1 MTPSSETI
9 TPSHHRGSG
18 RLSSALRQ
26 LDRRQRC
33 GLAGILVGKVMLGVM
48 DLFMAILLYRFFLLL
63 QGNGNAIRMPLSHI
77 SLNLSWLA
85 WIVLVGFVVRMIGE
99 VGVIR
104 WTNGYRQRLY
114 ASFLMNLTRSYL
126 QMNWTDYVKR
136 SRSDLIKCCLT
147 TAQDGAYAYQ
157 LITEQMAA
165 AAVVGILTA
174 GCFVMSIVPSL
185 AIMLFLCGLLLIRR
199 TWLRERL
206 RTITSEREVILR
218 KLYLGVSEM
227 FSSAQEIRVYKNAGF
242 FEARLVEDNH
252 RFCDSNE
259 KLSSFPQISRS
270 FIEQGAMIA
279 FTLTTI
285 VVYRQHINT
294 QYLISMLVF
303 YFVLVRRMLPA
314 VSQLF
319 MALGQLDGA
328 FHNIDVVRIELSNA
342 REQRQ
347 QTLDELMPA
356 ASNILE
362 LDNVSFGYQADAPI
376 VRDISFTLGPGEILV
391 CRGVSGGGKTTL
403 LNLVAGLLYADEGT
417 ICVDRSSIAYVPQE
431 IVLLDGDFRANVVFG
446 RRGITDDE
454 VNAALEISCLHDAIA
469 RLPQGLDTPIGDN
482 GNLFSG
488 GQRQRLGIAR
498 AIVGHPKLLLL
509 DEATSALDVE
519 NEAQV
524 LGNLRAAMSDGA
536 ILFVTHRKHA
546 VLHAD
551 RAFRLEHG
559 RFLSEVDA
567 FMSGNA
573 VHDRKV
579 TCIADLKV
587 ASLTR

>member
-1 MTPSSETI
+1 
-9 TPSHHRGSG
+9 
-18 RLSSALRQ
+18 
-26 LDRRQRC
+26 
-33 GLAGILVGKVMLGVM
+33 MLGVM

-63 QGNGNAIRMPLSHI
+63 QGNGNAMRMPLTHT
-77 SLNLSWLA
+77 SLSLSWLA
-85 WIVLVGFVVRMIGE
+85 LIVLIAFLVRMVGE
-99 VGVIR
+99 AGIIR
-104 WTNGYRQRLY
+104 WTNSYRQHLY
-114 ASFLMNLTRSYL
+114 ASFQMNLTRSYL
-126 QMNWTDYVKR
+126 QMNWTDYVMR

-157 LITEQMAA
+157 LITEQLAA

-185 AIMLFLCGLLLIRR
+185 TIMLFLCGLLLIRR
-199 TWLRERL
+199 TWLQERL

-227 FSSAQEIRVYKNAGF
+227 FSSAQEIRVYKNAAF
-242 FEARLVEDNH
+242 FEAKLAEDNH

-259 KLSSFPQISRS
+259 KLSSLPQISRS

-285 VVYRQHINT
+285 VIYRQHINT

-328 FHNIDVVRIELSNA
+328 FHNIDVVRTELSNA
-342 REQRQ
+342 RRQRQ
-347 QTLDELMPA
+347 QTVDELKPA

-376 VRDISFTLGPGEILV
+376 VRDMSFTLEPGEILV

-403 LNLVAGLLYADEGT
+403 LNLVAGLLHADGGT
-417 ICVDRSSIAYVPQE
+417 IGVDRSSIAYVPQE
-431 IVLLDGDFRANVVFG
+431 IVLLDGDVRANVVFG
-446 RRGITDDE
+446 RQGITDDA
-454 VNAALEISCLHDAIA
+454 VNAALEIACLQTAVA
-469 RLPQGLDTPIGDN
+469 CLPHGLDTPIGDN

-498 AIVGHPKLLLL
+498 AIVCRPKLLLL

-519 NEAQV
+519 IEAQV

-536 ILFVTHRKHA
+536 ILFVTHRKHP

-551 RAFRLEHG
+551 RTFRIEQG
-559 RFLSEVDA
+559 RFSSEIEP
-567 FMSGNA
+567 FISGN
-573 VHDRKV
+573 RKHERNV
-579 TCIADLKV
+579 PAAADLNV